1 MATVAA
7 SLYNLGLYGVGLY
20 GAGYSIQLYPSLFTD
35 KGYNRRPRR
44 DLYYPPT
51 KIR

>member
-1 MATVAA
+1 MPSVR
-7 SLYNLGLYGVGLY
+7 LYGVAAY
-20 GAGYSIQLYPSLFTD
+20 GEGPYGTGFRLYPSLFTD

-51 KIR
+51 KIK